1 MQVGVHDKPLAKE
14 LVQPGPG
21 APFAIGPPALHGS
34 RAVHA
39 SGGPA
44 MESVSSRRPKLAS
57 HAVALV
63 NMSAEVVSEV
73 VVQPVIS

>member
-21 APFAIGPPALHGS
+21 APFAIGPPALHVW
-34 RAVHA
+34 AVHA

-63 NMSAEVVSEV
+63 NMSPEVVSEV